1 MLPYTELHRPRV
13 RRLLQRYRLSLTLAV
28 RPWDLHE
35 LNALLPVLA
44 GDGIEVGL
52 WPMLADAEGR
62 WANVASWPS
71 FARFVDVLLRSIEP
85 ALPSELVLD
94 IEPPISRLT
103 AWKDGRPALL
113 PRTGAFAYRRTAAG
127 MSTLV
132 AELGR
137 RGVPVRTAIMPFLV
151 FDGPLRLGQRLLGT
165 PGLEVPVAAHSLMA
179 YTSLFEG
186 WSRRTVSRRGA
197 ENLLYASA
205 CAAHLRLGP
214 RASVSLGVV
223 GTGAF
228 GDEPVFRSPAELARD
243 VALVRAAGITDVA
256 LFDLAGV
263 LARPP
268 AEAWL
273 DAFETEASL
282 RPDWIVSASRA
293 FARLRQFPRQ
303 PRA

>member
-1 MLPYTELHRPRV
+1 MLPYAELHRRPV
-13 RRLLQRYRLSLTLAV
+13 RQLLQRYALSLTLAV
-28 RPWDLHE
+28 RPWDLPT
-35 LNALLPVLA
+35 LAPLLEVLR

-52 WPMLADAEGR
+52 WPMLADADGR
-62 WANVASWPS
+62 WANVASWPAFS
-71 FARFVDVLLRSIEP
+71 RFVEALLRAIAP
-85 ALPSELVLD
+85 ALPDELILD
-94 IEPPISRLT
+94 IEPPISRLA

-113 PRTGAFAYRRTAAG
+113 PRTGVFAYRRTTAG
-127 MSTLV
+127 MTALV
-132 AELGR
+132 GELGR

-151 FDGPLRLGQRLLGT
+151 FDGPLRLAQRLLGT
-165 PGLEVPVAAHSLMA
+165 PGLEVPVAAHGLMA

-186 WSRRTVSRRGA
+186 WSRGTVSRARA
-197 ENLLYASA
+197 ESLLYASA
-205 CAAHLRLGP
+205 RAAHLRLGA

-228 GDEPVFRSPAELARD
+228 GDEPVLRSPAELARD

-273 DAFETEASL
+273 DAFASETSL
-282 RPDWIVSASRA
+282 RPEWIVSASRA
-293 FARLRQFPRQ
+293 VARLRQIPRQ
-303 PRA
+303 RPL

>member
-1 MLPYTELHRPRV
+1 MLPYAELHRPAV
-13 RRLLQRYRLSLTLAV
+13 RQLLQRYRLSLTLAV
-28 RPWDLHE
+28 RPWDLPD
-35 LNALLPVLA
+35 LRVLLPVLQ

-71 FARFVDVLLRSIEP
+71 FSRFVDALLRAVDP
-85 ALPSELVLD
+85 VVPDELILD
-94 IEPPISRLT
+94 IEPPISRLA

-113 PRTGAFAYRRTAAG
+113 PRTGAFAYARTTAG
-127 MSTLV
+127 MSALV

-151 FDGPLRLGQRLLGT
+151 FDGPLRPLHRLLGT
-165 PGLEVPVAAHSLMA
+165 PGLEVPVAAHGLMA

-186 WSRRTVSRRGA
+186 WSRGTVSRARA
-197 ENLLYASA
+197 ESLLYASA
-205 CAAHLRLGP
+205 RAAHHRLGP

-228 GDEPVFRSPAELARD
+228 GDEPVLRSPEELARD
-243 VALVRAAGITDVA
+243 VALVRAAGVTDVA

-273 DAFETEASL
+273 DAFETEASM
-282 RPDWIVSASRA
+282 RPEWIVSASRA
-293 FARLRQFPRQ
+293 LARFRQFPRQ
-303 PRA
+303 REA